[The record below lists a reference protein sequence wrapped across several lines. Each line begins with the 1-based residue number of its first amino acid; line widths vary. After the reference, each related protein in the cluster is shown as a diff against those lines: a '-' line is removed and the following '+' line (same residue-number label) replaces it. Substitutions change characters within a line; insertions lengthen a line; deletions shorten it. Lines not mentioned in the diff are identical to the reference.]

1 MKNSNTKYQIPNT
14 QYRLKAFTLVEVL
27 VSVGLFVMITVAIS
41 QIYIAVLRS
50 EQTAYALL
58 NSENNIRDNLE
69 LMARSIR
76 MGRNFELSGDGKEL
90 SFDYYSDGVWQN
102 VEYRFNNST
111 KNLDKNSF
119 PLFDPSVLEIAD
131 GRFYLKDS
139 GKDSQKTA
147 VIVLEALTRI
157 KQKEYV
163 FNVETSV
170 TPRILMSPE
179 P

>member
-1 MKNSNTKYQIPNT
+1 MKQKKSSKLQVSSCKNKG
-14 QYRLKAFTLVEVL
+14 FTLVEVL
-27 VSVGLFVMITVAIS
+27 VSVGLFVMIIVAIS

-69 LMARSIR
+69 FMARSIR
-76 MGRNFELSGDGKEL
+76 MGRNFNLSEDGKML
-90 SFDYYSDGVWQN
+90 SFDYYSEGAWQN
-102 VEYRFNNST
+102 AEYRFNNST

-119 PLFDPSVLEIAD
+119 PLFDSSVLEITD

-139 GKDSQKTA
+139 GRDSQKTII
-147 VIVLEALTRI
+147 IVLEATTRI
-157 KQKEYV
+157 KQKEYI

-170 TPRILMSPE
+170 TPRILMGRGS
-179 P
+179 